1 MWFIVSDI
9 TRGGVKFKI
18 VGCIWWCTN
27 DEAVMD
33 WMHWI
38 PWMAKDI
45 KSARHLTYVNHFWNV
60 NSITI
65 SIDFTA
71 MLKICVLPRLKRVR
85 TYLAALKMLSTLSF
99 CDTVVSS
106 LMYCSQRLN
115 HDHNETALSQVLFKQ
130 LTRSAWLLHF
140 KTSCEKTDRVRTI
153 IPPSKHG
160 KAIKGATLCS

>member
-9 TRGGVKFKI
+9 TRGEVKFKS
-18 VGCIWWCTN
+18 VGCIWRCTN

-71 MLKICVLPRLKRVR
+71 MLNICVLPRLKRNKN
-85 TYLAALKMLSTLSF
+85 YLAALNMLSILSF
-99 CDTVVSS
+99 CDTVSVSPSLVNYFRWCIALNGWIMIKMKRCLRCCSSSS
-106 LMYCSQRLN
+106 LDRPDFFTLRQ
-115 HDHNETALSQVLFKQ
+115 AVKK
-130 LTRSAWLLHF
+130 LT
-140 KTSCEKTDRVRTI
+140 E
-153 IPPSKHG
+153 
-160 KAIKGATLCS
+160 